1 MPSKDSPS
9 PKSQPILSG
18 APTKAI
24 LTKAPKPN
32 YAKRSMSKSL
42 STPVRCG
49 GPSTGNR
56 PTMPTAMGW
65 PLPRPG
71 CRPKRIPGPPIKD
84 S

>member
-1 MPSKDSPS
+1 
-9 PKSQPILSG
+9 
-18 APTKAI
+18 
-24 LTKAPKPN
+24 
-32 YAKRSMSKSL
+32 MSKSL
-42 STPVRCG
+42 STPVRYG

-71 CRPKRIPGPPIKD
+71 SRPKRIPGLPTKD